1 MPIYANPD
9 PLFQPAMRIITNI
22 TNAFP
27 AVVTTSFAHNYI
39 DGENLRLLVPNGYGM
54 TQVNQLTGYITV
66 LSPTSFSIDIDTTQ
80 FDAFIVPATPLEFS
94 QVTPV
99 GEANNILTA
108 ATHNVLG

>member
-1 MPIYANPD
+1 MPIYANPT

-22 TNAFP
+22 TNSNP
-27 AVVTTSFAHNYI
+27 AIVTTSFAHNYI
-39 DGENLRLLVPNGYGM
+39 DGENLRLLVPDNYGM
-54 TQVNQLTGYITV
+54 TQANQLTGYITV
-66 LSPTSFSIDIDTTQ
+66 LSPTTFSIDIDTRQ
-80 FDAFIVPATPLEFS
+80 FYPFVVPVGALEQS